1 MKINAGRLFR
11 ILVGLLVGLLV
22 GFLLTY
28 GILHIPVILRGK

>member
-1 MKINAGRLFR
+1 MKINTGRLFR
-11 ILVGLLVGLLV
+11 ILVGLLV